1 MTSLAHDITVFLEAE
16 KPTRRPWISRALAY
30 LRHRYA
36 EHVARQALARL
47 DPRLLADVGYESDPV
62 LGEIRRTV
70 PDPSSL
76 TPAVRDRARS

>member
-16 KPTRRPWISRALAY
+16 PARRPWISRALAY
-30 LRHRYA
+30 LRRRYA

-62 LGEIRRTV
+62 LCEIRRTV

-76 TPAVRDRARS
+76 TPAVSDRARS